1 MDALNQP
8 LVFFLLLVGTGGF
21 LIAGELQTMAR
32 EFRRTAGQ
40 GGATGRA
47 TSVGSPALGRR
58 YRLTLFLGAGLLLIC
73 AFGTTAASYSQ
84 QLSGG
89 VDINVDFPAITPTP
103 MPTLTTTPTPT
114 ATPTHAATPTP
125 TPTPAPSDSAA
136 PTDTPTP
143 TPTDTPA
150 PTDNPTPAPT
160 DTRPRPPTDTPTP
173 APTDTPAQ

>member
-1 MDALNQP
+1 MNALNQP
-8 LVFFLLLVGTGGF
+8 LVFFLLLLGTGGF

-32 EFRRTAGQ
+32 DFRRTAGQ
-40 GGATGRA
+40 GGETGRA

-125 TPTPAPSDSAA
+125 TAAPSDSAA
-136 PTDTPTP
+136 P
-143 TPTDTPA
+143 A
-150 PTDNPTPAPT
+150 AS
-160 DTRPRPPTDTPTP
+160 
-173 APTDTPAQ
+173 

>member
-1 MDALNQP
+1 MNALNQP

-32 EFRRTAGQ
+32 DFRRTAGQ

-114 ATPTHAATPTP
+114 ATDAPTHAATATPTHAATP

-136 PTDTPTP
+136 PTATPTPTDAPTP
-143 TPTDTPA
+143 TPTDA
-150 PTDNPTPAPT
+150 PTDAPAP
-160 DTRPRPPTDTPTP
+160 
-173 APTDTPAQ
+173 